1 MKNLKEQY
9 TVMMN
14 NFNELHNQ
22 MLKLEEQI
30 NQITQTK
37 RIISNFSDFT
47 NDERSLVIDDI
58 TFILSEMD
66 DKDVYAF
73 LKENEWYD
81 RIMDS
86 FNAFISCYSPDEAF
100 YIGQNG
106 KVLASAN
113 YFYASNIETEAD
125 SSDRLHDLISYR
137 EVANK
142 IVATNTPIEDLP
154 SEVQEVV
161 QRYIE
166 IIGAE
171 YSIWVRTA
179 MLPILVSVTFFFEK
193 SLDFN

>member
-1 MKNLKEQY
+1 MKKLKEQY
-9 TVMMN
+9 AVMKN
-14 NFNELHNQ
+14 NFNEAYNQ
-22 MLKLEEQI
+22 MLRLEEQI
-30 NQITQTK
+30 NQLTPTK

-47 NDERSLVIDDI
+47 VDEINSVVNDI
-58 TFILSEMD
+58 TSILSEID
-66 DKDVYAF
+66 DKDVYEF

-81 RIMDS
+81 NVMDD
-86 FNAFISCYSPDEAF
+86 FNTFIACYSADEAY

-106 KVLASAN
+106 KVLASDN

-125 SSDRLHDLISYR
+125 SSDRLKDLISYS
-137 EVANK
+137 EVADK

-171 YSIWVRTA
+171 YS
-179 MLPILVSVTFFFEK
+179 VS
-193 SLDFN
+193 DW

>member
-1 MKNLKEQY
+1 MDSVLLIQENAIMKNLKEQY

-22 MLKLEEQI
+22 MIKLEEQI
-30 NQITQTK
+30 NQLTPTK

-47 NDERSLVIDDI
+47 DDERSSVIDDI
-58 TFILSEMD
+58 TFILTKVD

-73 LKENEWYD
+73 LKKNKWSD
-81 RIMDS
+81 KIMDS
-86 FNAFISCYSPDEAF
+86 FYTFIACYSPDEAF

-106 KVLASAN
+106 KVLASDN
-113 YFYASNIETEAD
+113 YFYASNTETEVD
-125 SSDRLHDLISYR
+125 SSDRLHDLINYR

-142 IVATNTPIEDLP
+142 IVTTNTPIEDLP

-166 IIGAE
+166 KIGAE
-171 YSIWVRTA
+171 YSI
-179 MLPILVSVTFFFEK
+179 
-193 SLDFN
+193 

>member
-9 TVMMN
+9 VEMKKS
-14 NFNELHNQ
+14 FYELHSQ
-22 MLKLEEQI
+22 MLNLEEQI
-30 NQITQTK
+30 NQLTPSK

-47 NDERSLVIDDI
+47 DDERCSVINDI
-58 TFILSEMD
+58 TSILSEVD

-81 RIMDS
+81 NVMDD
-86 FNAFISCYSPDEAF
+86 FNTFIACYSADEAF

-106 KVLASAN
+106 KVLDSDK
-113 YFYASNIETEAD
+113 YFYASNIETEAS
-125 SSDRLHDLISYR
+125 SSDRLNDLISYQ
-137 EVANK
+137 EVANR

-171 YSIWVRTA
+171 YSI
-179 MLPILVSVTFFFEK
+179 SDNE
-193 SLDFN
+193 

>member
-1 MKNLKEQY
+1 MEGCFIMQVAIKENAIMKNLKEQY

-22 MLKLEEQI
+22 MIKLEEQI
-30 NQITQTK
+30 NQLTPTK

-47 NDERSLVIDDI
+47 DDERSLIINDI
-58 TFILSEMD
+58 TSILSKVD

-73 LKENEWYD
+73 LEENEWYD
-81 RIMDS
+81 NVMDDFS
-86 FNAFISCYSPDEAF
+86 TFIACYSADEAF

-106 KVLASAN
+106 KVLASDN

-125 SSDRLHDLISYR
+125 SSDRLHDLISYS
-137 EVANK
+137 EIANK
-142 IVATNTPIEDLP
+142 IVTTNTPIEDLP

-171 YSIWVRTA
+171 YSDN
-179 MLPILVSVTFFFEK
+179 E
-193 SLDFN
+193 

>member
-30 NQITQTK
+30 NQLTPTK

-47 NDERSLVIDDI
+47 DDERSLIINDI
-58 TFILSEMD
+58 TFILSKVD

-81 RIMDS
+81 NIMDD
-86 FNAFISCYSPDEAF
+86 FDTFIACYSADEAF
-100 YIGQNG
+100 YIGHNG
-106 KVLASAN
+106 KVLASDN

-125 SSDRLHDLISYR
+125 SSDRLSDLISYR

-171 YSIWVRTA
+171 YSDN
-179 MLPILVSVTFFFEK
+179 E
-193 SLDFN
+193 

>member
-1 MKNLKEQY
+1 MENIKEQY
-9 TVMMN
+9 TVIKN
-14 NFNELHNQ
+14 NFNNLYNQ
-22 MLKLEEQI
+22 MLRLEEQI
-30 NQITQTK
+30 NQLTPTK

-47 NDERSLVIDDI
+47 DDEINSVINDI
-58 TFILSEMD
+58 TSILSEVD

-86 FNAFISCYSPDEAF
+86 FNTFIACYSPDEAF
-100 YIGQNG
+100 YIGQSG
-106 KVLASAN
+106 KVLDSDK
-113 YFYASNIETEAD
+113 YFYASNIETEAS
-125 SSDRLHDLISYR
+125 SSDRLKDLISYR
-137 EVANK
+137 EVADK

-171 YSIWVRTA
+171 YSISDW
-179 MLPILVSVTFFFEK
+179 
-193 SLDFN
+193 

>member
-1 MKNLKEQY
+1 MENIKEQY
-9 TVMMN
+9 KVIKN
-14 NFNELHNQ
+14 NFNNLYNQ
-22 MLKLEEQI
+22 MLRLEEQI
-30 NQITQTK
+30 NQLTSTK

-47 NDERSLVIDDI
+47 VDEINSVINDI
-58 TFILSEMD
+58 TSILSEVD

-81 RIMDS
+81 NVMDD
-86 FNAFISCYSPDEAF
+86 FNTFIACYSADEAF
-100 YIGQNG
+100 YIGQSG
-106 KVLASAN
+106 KVLDSDK
-113 YFYASNIETEAD
+113 YFYASNIETEAS
-125 SSDRLHDLISYR
+125 SSDRLKDLISYS

-171 YSIWVRTA
+171 YSI
-179 MLPILVSVTFFFEK
+179 E
-193 SLDFN
+193 

>member
-30 NQITQTK
+30 NQLTPTK

-47 NDERSLVIDDI
+47 DVERISVIDDI
-58 TFILSEMD
+58 TFILSKVD
-66 DKDVYAF
+66 DKNVYAF

-81 RIMDS
+81 RIMDN
-86 FNAFISCYSPDEAF
+86 FDAFISCYSPDEAF
-100 YIGQNG
+100 YVGHNG
-106 KVLASAN
+106 KVLASDN

-125 SSDRLHDLISYR
+125 SSDRLSDLISYK

-171 YSIWVRTA
+171 YSI
-179 MLPILVSVTFFFEK
+179 
-193 SLDFN
+193 

>member
-1 MKNLKEQY
+1 MENIKEQY
-9 TVMMN
+9 TVIKN
-14 NFNELHNQ
+14 NFNNLYNQ
-22 MLKLEEQI
+22 MLRLEEQI
-30 NQITQTK
+30 NQLTPTK

-47 NDERSLVIDDI
+47 DDERSSVIDDI
-58 TFILSEMD
+58 TSILSEMD

-73 LKENEWYD
+73 LEENEWYD
-81 RIMDS
+81 NIMDD
-86 FNAFISCYSPDEAF
+86 FNTFIACYSADEAF
-100 YIGQNG
+100 YIGHNG
-106 KVLASAN
+106 KVLASDK

-125 SSDRLHDLISYR
+125 SSDRLHDLISYS

-171 YSIWVRTA
+171 YSIWVRTV
-179 MLPILVSVTFFFEK
+179 MFLIFWK
-193 SLDFN
+193 

>member
-1 MKNLKEQY
+1 MENIKEQY
-9 TVMMN
+9 KVIKN
-14 NFNELHNQ
+14 NFNNLYNQ
-22 MLKLEEQI
+22 MLRLEEQI
-30 NQITQTK
+30 NQLTPTK

-47 NDERSLVIDDI
+47 VDEINSVINDI
-58 TFILSEMD
+58 TSILSEVD

-81 RIMDS
+81 NVMDD
-86 FNAFISCYSPDEAF
+86 FNTFIACYSADEAF
-100 YIGQNG
+100 YIGQSG
-106 KVLASAN
+106 KVLDSDK
-113 YFYASNIETEAD
+113 YFYASNIETEAS
-125 SSDRLHDLISYR
+125 SSDRLKDLISYS

-171 YSIWVRTA
+171 YSI
-179 MLPILVSVTFFFEK
+179 E
-193 SLDFN
+193 

>member
-9 TVMMN
+9 KVMMD
-14 NFNELHNQ
+14 NFYELHSQ
-22 MLKLEEQI
+22 MIELEEQI
-30 NQITQTK
+30 NQLTPSK

-47 NDERSLVIDDI
+47 DDERISVINDI
-58 TFILSEMD
+58 TSILSEVD

-73 LKENEWYD
+73 LKENKWYD
-81 RIMDS
+81 RIMNS
-86 FNAFISCYSPDEAF
+86 FDTFISCYSPDEAF

-106 KVLASAN
+106 KVLASDN

-125 SSDRLHDLISYR
+125 SSDRLKDLISYQ
-137 EVANK
+137 EVADK

-171 YSIWVRTA
+171 YSI
-179 MLPILVSVTFFFEK
+179 
-193 SLDFN
+193 

>member
-9 TVMMN
+9 VAMKKS
-14 NFNELHNQ
+14 FYELHSQ
-22 MLKLEEQI
+22 MLELEEQI
-30 NQITQTK
+30 NQLTPTK
-37 RIISNFSDFT
+37 RIIRNFSDFT
-47 NDERSLVIDDI
+47 VDEINSVINDI
-58 TFILSEMD
+58 TSILSEVD

-81 RIMDS
+81 NVMDD
-86 FNAFISCYSPDEAF
+86 FDTFIACYSADEAF

-106 KVLASAN
+106 KVLDSDN
-113 YFYASNIETEAD
+113 YFYASNIETEA
-125 SSDRLHDLISYR
+125 SSSNRLNDLISYS

-166 IIGAE
+166 IIGAV
-171 YSIWVRTA
+171 YSD
-179 MLPILVSVTFFFEK
+179 E
-193 SLDFN
+193 

>member
-1 MKNLKEQY
+1 MENIKEQY
-9 TVMMN
+9 TVIKN
-14 NFNELHNQ
+14 NFNNLYNQ
-22 MLKLEEQI
+22 MLRLEEQI
-30 NQITQTK
+30 NQLTPTK

-47 NDERSLVIDDI
+47 VDEINSVINDI
-58 TFILSEMD
+58 TSILSEVD

-81 RIMDS
+81 NVMDD
-86 FNAFISCYSPDEAF
+86 FNTFIACYSADEAF
-100 YIGQNG
+100 YIGQSG
-106 KVLASAN
+106 KVLDSDK
-113 YFYASNIETEAD
+113 YFYASNIETEAS
-125 SSDRLHDLISYR
+125 SSDRLKDLISYS

-171 YSIWVRTA
+171 YS
-179 MLPILVSVTFFFEK
+179 VS
-193 SLDFN
+193 DW

>member
-1 MKNLKEQY
+1 MENIKEQY
-9 TVMMN
+9 TVIKN
-14 NFNELHNQ
+14 NFNNLYNQ
-22 MLKLEEQI
+22 MLRLEEQI
-30 NQITQTK
+30 NQLTPTK

-47 NDERSLVIDDI
+47 VDERGSVISDI

-81 RIMDS
+81 NVMDC
-86 FNAFISCYSPDEAF
+86 FDTFIACYSPDEAF

-106 KVLASAN
+106 KVSARDN

-125 SSDRLHDLISYR
+125 SSDRLKDLISYS
-137 EVANK
+137 EIANK

-171 YSIWVRTA
+171 YSI
-179 MLPILVSVTFFFEK
+179 E
-193 SLDFN
+193 

>member
-1 MKNLKEQY
+1 MENIKRQY
-9 TVMMN
+9 KVMMD
-14 NFNELHNQ
+14 NFNNLYNQ
-22 MLKLEEQI
+22 MLRLEEQI
-30 NQITQTK
+30 NQLAPTK

-47 NDERSLVIDDI
+47 DDERSTVINDI
-58 TFILSEMD
+58 TFILSEVD

-73 LKENEWYD
+73 LKENKWYD

-100 YIGQNG
+100 YIGQSG
-106 KVLASAN
+106 KVLDSDK
-113 YFYASNIETEAD
+113 YFYASNIETEAS
-125 SSDRLHDLISYR
+125 SSDRLKDLISYQ

-142 IVATNTPIEDLP
+142 IVTTNTPIEDLP

-171 YSIWVRTA
+171 YSI
-179 MLPILVSVTFFFEK
+179 E
-193 SLDFN
+193 

>member
-1 MKNLKEQY
+1 MENIKEQY
-9 TVMMN
+9 KVIKN
-14 NFNELHNQ
+14 NFNNLYNQ
-22 MLKLEEQI
+22 MLRLEEQI
-30 NQITQTK
+30 NQLTSTK

-47 NDERSLVIDDI
+47 VDEINSVINDI
-58 TFILSEMD
+58 TSILSEVD

-81 RIMDS
+81 NVMDD
-86 FNAFISCYSPDEAF
+86 FNTFIACYSADEAF

-106 KVLASAN
+106 KVLDSDK
-113 YFYASNIETEAD
+113 YFYASNIETEAS
-125 SSDRLHDLISYR
+125 SSDRLKDLISYS

-171 YSIWVRTA
+171 YSI
-179 MLPILVSVTFFFEK
+179 E
-193 SLDFN
+193 